1 MGYMKQYWR
10 HILSIIAII
19 VMALWSHSNI
29 VPSQDRNYAECTRD
43 AHENTLNKIDFDR
56 SINPTTKAE
65 AEKYKNQYIQLRTG
79 CSDLAAQWR
88 MSDITERAF
97 WAGTIGLIFLAITLI
112 ESASA
117 ANMTKKAL
125 FETETAN
132 KRGQRAYLAVTEIR
146 TRAARKNFPVTIA
159 VVVKNVGMTPA
170 HNIKIG
176 RIFEIEDSDGVLLRV
191 LSAKSGNWG
200 SLGPQIT
207 KTAEMDITNADILSG
222 IVAGQ
227 IRIRVSGVVDYKDI
241 FRKEQITLFNASL
254 CGPPSIYSQSFSISR
269 DRNGMT

>member
-1 MGYMKQYWR
+1 MGRFSKWE
-10 HILSIIAII
+10 IIGGIIAAGFAIAMI
-19 VMALWSHSNI
+19 VTYVYPPSKKHHNPSYDLH
-29 VPSQDRNYAECTRD
+29 SQDSCEGLGVPIFPTPSDDKTHPKSKEQSDNEQWCAER
-43 AHENTLNKIDFDR
+43 
-56 SINPTTKAE
+56 
-65 AEKYKNQYIQLRTG
+65 
-79 CSDLAAQWR
+79 SDLAAQWKTA
-88 MSDITERAF
+88 DIATTGF
-97 WAGTIGLIFLAITLI
+97 WAGILGIWLIGWTLI
-112 ESASA
+112 ATRQATKITKDAS
-117 ANMTKKAL
+117 MR
-125 FETETAN
+125 E
-132 KRGQRAYLAVTEIR
+132 QRAYLAVTEIR
-146 TRAARKNFPVTIA
+146 TIAERENFPVTIA